1 MIIYKFFVNL
11 VICREDLK
19 RWFLQQELDLFRF
32 RFLKE
37 NAEDKQ
43 KFLKVNSLDYNP
55 VCFWKLTYTELL
67 MLINYMKE
75 KNAL

>member
-1 MIIYKFFVNL
+1 MIIYEFFVNF

-32 RFLKE
+32 RFLME
-37 NAEDKQ
+37 TTEEKQ

-55 VCFWKLTYTELL
+55 VCFRKRTYAV
-67 MLINYMKE
+67 INDDQLHV
-75 KNAL
+75 NIT

>member
-1 MIIYKFFVNL
+1 MIIYEFFVNF

-32 RFLKE
+32 RFLME
-37 NAEDKQ
+37 TAEEKQ

-55 VCFWKLTYTELL
+55 VCLRKRTYAV
-67 MLINYMKE
+67 INDDQLHV
-75 KNAL
+75 NIT

>member
-1 MIIYKFFVNL
+1 MNFFVNF

-32 RFLKE
+32 RFLME
-37 NAEDKQ
+37 TAEEKQ

-55 VCFWKLTYTELL
+55 VCLRKCTYAV
-67 MLINYMKE
+67 INHDQLHL
-75 KNAL
+75 NIT